1 MKFDNFSLLYYN
13 KDMSMIR
20 GLKFTVKGSDK
31 SGHHGHAGRPG
42 SVGGSAPK
50 GGGDDV
56 AVSKAAKEL
65 LKENLYK

>member
-1 MKFDNFSLLYYN
+1 
-13 KDMSMIR
+13 MIR